1 LKACEYSKYL
11 SAYVDTRLDDN
22 MERMIKMHISHC
34 TACNKELDQLH
45 ISHCTACNKELD
57 QLRLIRQ
64 LCLGLTEEEIPSD
77 LHPRIMNK
85 VQNEKRTTR
94 GKAYIKLITACATV
108 IVLLFLM
115 GRTAP
120 MLNGSNIGNSKQ
132 IIQEYEDIVM
142 IDPTADARSAEDME
156 MQDSA
161 VKDDTKPYNLYLI
174 LKYGTGTA
182 LSLFVFFLLIR
193 NVRFKKCKK

>member
-22 MERMIKMHISHC
+22 MERMIKM
-34 TACNKELDQLH
+34 H

>member
-1 LKACEYSKYL
+1 MKACEYSKYL

-22 MERMIKMHISHC
+22 MERMIKM
-34 TACNKELDQLH
+34 H

-193 NVRFKKCKK
+193 NVRFKNKNKVKKTLHLNFSVFL

>member
-1 LKACEYSKYL
+1 
-11 SAYVDTRLDDN
+11 
-22 MERMIKMHISHC
+22 
-34 TACNKELDQLH
+34 
-45 ISHCTACNKELD
+45 
-57 QLRLIRQ
+57 
-64 LCLGLTEEEIPSD
+64 
-77 LHPRIMNK
+77 
-85 VQNEKRTTR
+85 
-94 GKAYIKLITACATV
+94 
-108 IVLLFLM
+108 
-115 GRTAP
+115 

-193 NVRFKKCKK
+193 NVRFKNVKNKVKKNSSP